1 MEATKRHRCFGGDL
15 AYYRHDS
22 DACGGTMELSVFV
35 PPGDGPF
42 PVVTF
47 LSGLTCTPENF
58 TTKAGAYRAATELGL
73 IVVAPDT
80 SPRGAGYPGED
91 DAPDFGSGASF
102 YVDATESPWSER
114 YRMATY
120 ITEELPAALDAHL
133 RTKGPGYRSL
143 MGHSMGGH
151 GALALGL
158 RNPEGYR
165 SISAFSPVCAPTRV
179 PWGQKAFS
187 GYLGDDPQAWK
198 LYDASELVRARQHPT
213 TILIDQGTDDGFLDA
228 QLRPELFRKAC
239 EEAGQPLELR
249 MQPGY
254 DHSYFFIA
262 TFIDDHLH
270 HHARHLAR

>member
-1 MEATKRHRCFGGDL
+1 MEATKRHRCFGGDI

-22 DACGGTMELSVFV
+22 EACGGVMELSVFV
-35 PPGDGPF
+35 PPGAGPF

-58 TTKAGAYRAATELGL
+58 TTKAGAYRAASELGL

-91 DAPDFGSGASF
+91 DAADFGSGASF
-102 YVDATESPWSER
+102 YVDATEEPWSER

-120 ITEELPAALDAHL
+120 VTEELPAVIDAHL

-158 RNPEGYR
+158 RDPGAFR
-165 SISAFSPVCAPTRV
+165 SLSALSPVCAPSRV
-179 PWGQKAFS
+179 PWGHKAFR
-187 GYLGDDPQAWK
+187 GYLGDDREAWK
-198 LYDASELVRARQHPT
+198 AYDACELVRRRRHPAP
-213 TILIDQGTDDGFLDA
+213 ILVDQGTDDGFLEE
-228 QLRPELFRKAC
+228 QLRPELFREAC
-239 EEAGQPLELR
+239 EEAGQALELR

-262 TFIDDHLH
+262 TFIDDHLR
-270 HHARHLAR
+270 HHARHLAD